1 MRKIFTCMMLVF
13 LGSILSLARAADVLP
28 EAGKTYFIKSDNVNT
43 NKEDEDYYLYSNNG
57 TLALSVEKGG
67 TAYQWTCEKNGEY
80 FRFKNGAGK
89 YLAFTNSAGDRNNIV
104 LSDNNCDFK
113 IDPTQKVNEGCLPL
127 YAVDA
132 GKYMLVKNGG
142 TAFNQ
147 AGRTYDKASS
157 TDKYSS
163 DYIFEEV
170 KFLTITTSPANVQA
184 EISWN
189 GATLNGSGTFELVGN
204 APITDGILKATK
216 SDPSDLY
223 TLEGFYEGDTR
234 LGETVDISE
243 LSGHRNITAKFK
255 MDIYSQN
262 YGDKWI
268 RITANRNPGNLM
280 NLPVKTDYLNAVP
293 NTATTDLGS
302 ENQIWCFVGN
312 EEGFKIYNRAAG
324 NTLALGTEGTNYG
337 DGTATKMVAAE
348 NATEWHLVDKMTS
361 NVSGLNIS
369 PKGNDS
375 YGLNPYG
382 GVGKDLKLYNNGNDG
397 NMWGFQLTGDQ
408 QLTFRVEIEGEPK
421 ALNTKVGQLSIG
433 MGSST
438 NTLDVTTT
446 QTIEQN
452 MYLMKGTKLNLKLG
466 STQYRGYTFKGFKIG
481 DNEPEK
487 EITDL
492 PFDENTTN
500 ITAVYAVDENDPSQY
515 LFYTPGKEGHPYRI
529 PAITTLKNGNIL
541 AVADF
546 RWDGADI
553 GMGAVD
559 LVGRISKDNGA
570 TWGDQFNIAE
580 GTRIKDDKARGYGD
594 AAIVTDRESGK
605 VLIMCCTGSVFY
617 SSGTRENP
625 LRSARLYS
633 EDNGET
639 WSQPEDITD
648 QMYALLPNSTGQ
660 FIGAGKIC
668 QSRVTK
674 VGNYYRLY
682 AALCTRIGN
691 YVIYSDD
698 FGQNWSVLGGNET
711 SCAPSGDEP
720 KCEELP
726 DGSVV
731 LSSRK
736 YNGRY
741 FNIYKF
747 TDVASAAGSW
757 LGVVSSNDIDGGLKF
772 NSNST
777 NGEIQLV
784 KVIKNDDE
792 SFHYMMI
799 QSVPYGP
806 LNDGDEARSNVSIF
820 YKVFDEYTMSSTT
833 DIATGW
839 NLGMQFKHNKG
850 AYSTMCIQPD
860 KNLGFFYEEG
870 PGNYCMVY
878 RPVSIEQLTNGAYTM
893 YDEKIHGAID
903 ELQHAVE
910 VEKAKVKAVLDE
922 FADRHNDNPGVGECT
937 NETYQTLQDAY
948 DGANK
953 ENYLQLG
960 DAINTLKK
968 NCNWPIFTINNKNSD
983 YGEGKSIYDNN
994 SGTLYFKTT
1003 DTKDAQMWWKFE
1015 GVASET
1021 MTNGTYVVTNASTNE
1036 TFWGS
1041 DFLTVSSTNP
1051 VSEGQFIIK
1060 TDGTGNPVHAQE
1072 NGAVIVRYNNYA
1084 ANSGSA
1090 WDFTYVGSS
1099 FELKKEIAEAF
1110 LNTVITEAKGKG
1122 YVIGTTTGTYY
1133 DTDNNYTKALEAAET
1148 AVENGLDQMEA
1159 EEIRALA
1166 ENLKNAMSQ
1175 LYLNMPE
1182 AGKFYRFKNKLNN
1195 NYLSSNAA
1203 AGKRPSM
1210 VDGSDVASTVFYL
1223 SADNRLTGSNLLN
1236 MSNYTFVSNIG
1247 SETTFR
1253 GSSVYQGCYVITN
1266 SNASFYGKA
1275 TGNEVDRL
1283 TNITEALNS
1292 SNCAWILEEVT
1303 DPTQQFSLK
1312 KEMTA
1317 EYATLAA
1324 PVALNIPAGVKAYTV
1339 TVNTTDAETNSKTAI
1354 LTEVTD
1360 VIPAGVAVV
1369 LKKTGAESSF
1379 NFTLAPEGSTENENS
1394 LTGVYVDTA
1403 IPTATNAYILGNKDN
1418 QIGFYQMS
1426 TDDRTLAAHKAYLIL
1441 PAEASAIRSII
1452 FSDGTTTDIENTV
1465 AESAENEEYYDLQGR
1480 RVMNPTKGIYITRS
1494 GKKVVFNK

>member
-1 MRKIFTCMMLVF
+1 MRKIFTCMMLAF

-28 EAGKTYFIKSDNVNT
+28 EEGKTYFIKSDNVNT
-43 NKEDEDYYLYSNNG
+43 NKEDEDYYLYDNNG
-57 TLALSVEKGG
+57 KLALSATKGSKNY
-67 TAYQWTCEKNGEY
+67 AWVCEKNGDY
-80 FRFKNGAGK
+80 FQFKNYSTGK
-89 YLAFTNSAGDRNNIV
+89 YLAHKT
-104 LSDNNCDFK
+104 LSDTGFDFEINPDK
-113 IDPTQKVNEGCLPL
+113 KVNEGCLPL
-127 YAVDA
+127 YSVKVDA
-132 GKYMLVKNGG
+132 QGRYLLVKNGG
-142 TAFNQ
+142 SGFDQ
-147 AGRTYDKASS
+147 S
-157 TDKYSS
+157 TNKLYNKSVDGYSS

-170 KFLTITTSPANVQA
+170 KFLTITTSPADVQA

-189 GATLNGSGTFELVGN
+189 GATLNGSGTFELLGN
-204 APITDGILKATK
+204 APITDEILKATK

-223 TLEGFYEGDTR
+223 TLEGFYEGDTP

-293 NTATTDLGS
+293 NTAATNLGS

-324 NTLALGTEGTNYG
+324 NTLALGTEGTNYA
-337 DGTATKMVAAE
+337 DATATKMVAAE

-361 NVSGLNIS
+361 NVNGLNIS

-382 GVGKDLKLYNNGNDG
+382 GVGKDLKLFTNGDGG

-452 MYLMKGTKLNLKLG
+452 IYLMKGTKLNLKLG

-546 RWDGADI
+546 RWCGADI
-553 GMGAVD
+553 GFGHID
-559 LVGRISKDNGA
+559 LMGRISKDNGN
-570 TWGDQFNIAE
+570 TWDEEFMIAD
-580 GTRIKDDKARGYGD
+580 GSGISGAKDVGYGD

-605 VLIMCCTGSVFY
+605 VLIMCCTGNVFY
-617 SSGTRENP
+617 SNGTRENP

-633 EDNGET
+633 DDNGET
-639 WSQPEDITD
+639 WSEPEDITD

-674 VGNYYRLY
+674 VGDYYRLY

-691 YVIYSDD
+691 YVVYSDD

-736 YNGRY
+736 YSGRY
-741 FNIYKF
+741 FNIYKY
-747 TDVASAAGSW
+747 TDVATAAGNW

-799 QSVPYGP
+799 QSVPYGKI
-806 LNDGDEARSNVSIF
+806 NTGDAERSNVCIF
-820 YKVFDEYTMSSTT
+820 YKVFDDYTMSSTT

-839 NLGMQFKHNKG
+839 TRGLLFEKNSA

-870 PGNYCMVY
+870 PGSYSMVY

-903 ELQHAVE
+903 ELQHAVDL
-910 VEKAKVKAVLDE
+910 EKAKVKAVLDE
-922 FADRHNDNPGVGECT
+922 FANRHNDNPGVGECT
-937 NETYQTLQDAY
+937 NETYQALQDAY

-953 ENYLQLG
+953 ENFLQLG
-960 DAINTLKK
+960 EAINTLKK
-968 NCNWPIFTINNKNSD
+968 NCNWPIFTINSKHPD

-1003 DTKDAQMWWKFE
+1003 DTKDPQMWWKFE
-1015 GVASET
+1015 GVASEQ
-1021 MTNGTYVVTNASTNE
+1021 MENGTYVVTNASTDE
-1036 TFWGS
+1036 TFWES

-1060 TDGTGNPVHAQE
+1060 TNGTGDPVHAQQT
-1072 NGAVIVRYNNYA
+1072 NSVIVHWNNYA
-1084 ANSGSA
+1084 ADSGSA

-1110 LNTVITEAKGKG
+1110 LNTVMTEVKGKG
-1122 YVIGTTTGTYY
+1122 YVIGTTMGTYY
-1133 DTDNNYTKALEAAET
+1133 DTDNNYTKALQAAET
-1148 AVENGLDQMEA
+1148 AVENGMEQMEA

-1166 ENLKNAMSQ
+1166 DNLKNAASQ
-1175 LYLNMPE
+1175 LSLNMPE
-1182 AGKFYRFKNKLNN
+1182 AGKFYRFKSK
-1195 NYLSSNAA
+1195 SS
-1203 AGKRPSM
+1203 GKYIASNGTPGSKQQL
-1210 VDGSDVASTVFYL
+1210 VDNGEDATTVFFL
-1223 SADNRLTGSNLLN
+1223 SANGQLTGSTGLN
-1236 MSNYTFVSNIG
+1236 MSNCKLEG
-1247 SETTFR
+1247 
-1253 GSSVYQGCYVITN
+1253 GN
-1266 SNASFYGKA
+1266 SGYSQYHF
-1275 TGNEVDRL
+1275 
-1283 TNITEALNS
+1283 TEANVTGYYNIQPDNLNPLYDNS
-1292 SNCAWILEEVT
+1292 AAENGALDNWSDKNNAKCLWEIIEVT
-1303 DPTQQFSLK
+1303 DEAQQPKLTRTIAAQS
-1312 KEMTA
+1312 
-1317 EYATLAA
+1317 YATMTA
-1324 PVALNIPAGVKAYTV
+1324 PVALNIPQGVQAYTV
-1339 TVNTTDAETNSKTAI
+1339 TVSEDKTQAI
-1354 LTEVTD
+1354 LEEVTK
-1360 VIPAGVAVV
+1360 VIPAGTAVV
-1369 LKKTGAESSF
+1369 LKNMGEEANFSF
-1379 NFTLAPEGSTENENS
+1379 TFAPEGSTENENS

-1403 IPTATNAYILGNKDN
+1403 IPTATNAYILAQGDSG
-1418 QIGFYQMS
+1418 IGFYQMNS
-1426 TDDRTLAAHKAYLIL
+1426 TDRTLAANKAYLVL
-1441 PAEASAIRSII
+1441 STEASAIRSII
-1452 FSDGTTTDIENTV
+1452 FSDGQTTGIESIGTEG
-1465 AESAENEEYYDLQGR
+1465 AETEEYYDLQGR
-1480 RVMNPTKGIYITRS
+1480 RVMNPTKGIYITKS